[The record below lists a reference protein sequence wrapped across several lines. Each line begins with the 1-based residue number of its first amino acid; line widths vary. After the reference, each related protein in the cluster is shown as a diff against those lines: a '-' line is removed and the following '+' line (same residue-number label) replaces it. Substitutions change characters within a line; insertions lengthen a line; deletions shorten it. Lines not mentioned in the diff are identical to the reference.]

1 MDKLFKGALLALG
14 GAVIGAAAALLLTPT
29 TGEQVREDLSGMAE
43 EARKKAR
50 DCYDRVKQNLAEAEE
65 KPEAEPA
72 QEA

>member
-1 MDKLFKGALLALG
+1 
-14 GAVIGAAAALLLTPT
+14 
-29 TGEQVREDLSGMAE
+29 MAE

-72 QEA
+72 KEA